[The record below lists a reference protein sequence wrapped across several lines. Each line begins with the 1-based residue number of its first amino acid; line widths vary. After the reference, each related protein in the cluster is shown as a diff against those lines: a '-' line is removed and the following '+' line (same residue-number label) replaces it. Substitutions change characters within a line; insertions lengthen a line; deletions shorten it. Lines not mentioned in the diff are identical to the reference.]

1 MIKISKQN
9 NSLIVEGIDNVFYPN
24 NGDNS
29 YPLNSLIVVTDNSD
43 MATFRS
49 VATNDVLFSGLIQ
62 NITINGEA
70 VTKDNII
77 EKFDTVSNSST
88 GGGGSTVDAYT
99 KEESDNKFATK
110 TELTN
115 VQTVANDADTKVD
128 ALTTR
133 VEGVETTMGNKQDT
147 LVSGTNIKTI
157 NNQSILGEG
166 NIEITGSDVDL
177 TNYYTKTE
185 ADEIFATTTQ
195 VNHQAA
201 DISALETDMRGKQA
215 TLVSGENIKTINS
228 QSILGS
234 GDLAISGVSDEQ
246 AQEIAKIPT
255 LETSLNNKQDTL
267 VSGANIK
274 TINNQSILG
283 EGNIEI
289 TGGNVDLTNY
299 YTKTESDTKFST
311 KDELTAVETVA
322 NNADAKADA
331 ATSRVESV
339 ETSLDNKQDTLVS
352 GTNIKTI
359 NSESILGEGNITT
372 GPKTY
377 IVKEINENLDDKL
390 REAINALKNGVD
402 FSKQVPY
409 SNSITQLFKRL
420 VINDYLKVDTWAY
433 TGLLEYSGQVS
444 NCYRFRVNIYG
455 EQLDSNNFTTNIVIM
470 VNDSYKSIY
479 IYTNNGGFC
488 AKIQDIPSVVT
499 EKGESTTAVMSQK
512 AVTDELNTLS
522 TAIENIPSTDLSNY
536 YNKTEVD
543 TKLDTKQNTLV
554 SGTNIKTINGESVLG
569 EGNLVIEGGGSTPV
583 KHTINLG
590 TNDPGKAYNETGNG
604 TIFLSLTV
612 DQYDID
618 SINVNDEVDLTWEN
632 SGKTVN
638 GIVKEGY
645 FTSDGQKLKYITTSF
660 KIEDGDFE
668 VRNIVFYN
676 NTSIYVF
683 PIVAPTENTTSP
695 TVYCV
700 KGVTD
705 NQTTKW
711 DNAAKLKNYYDY
723 KIGTKDTIPS
733 IDNNFKGI
741 IYRNNMMGTKVD
753 VTFNRY
759 TQFKAAR
766 SLAEAITYTIG
777 KSTTTGLPLI
787 QEPYG
792 GKNVTINDD
801 GSWTIPTTNSET
813 SNQMYYNSVIYAN
826 GEIIKN
832 AGTNVGV
839 TFHVGDR
846 IQVTNEHFPGAGLFR
861 DFMNQFD
868 STKINI
874 SYKGIIN
881 TDATNQLLNQ
891 FNGNSYNIR
900 SEANEWTGTQSEF
913 DALTTKDNN
922 IIYYVTE

>member
-49 VATNDVLFSGLIQ
+49 VATNDVLFSGLIN

-77 EKFDTVSNSST
+77 AKFDTVSNSST
-88 GGGGSTVDAYT
+88 GGGGGSTVDAYT
-99 KEESDNKFATK
+99 KEEADNKFATK

-128 ALTTR
+128 ALTPR
-133 VEGVETTMGNKQDT
+133 VESVETAMGNKQDT

-157 NNQSILGEG
+157 NNQSILGNG
-166 NIEITGSDVDL
+166 NIEITGGEVDL

-185 ADEIFATTTQ
+185 ADGKFATVTGL
-195 VNHQAA
+195 NEQAA
-201 DISALETDMRGKQA
+201 DISALQTDMRGKQA
-215 TLVSGENIKTINS
+215 TLVSGENIKTVNS

-234 GDLAISGVSDEQ
+234 GDLTISGVSEEQ

-255 LETSLNNKQDTL
+255 IETELSQKANISDVPTVQSGKKGTENNFVYSIGNISSIYDTHNVISNLILNKASDNIGLYIFTWGDSNIAKPLYLTAATTTLAGVMSAADKTKLDSIPETIPSQSEIDSIAANVSTLETAMN
-267 VSGANIK
+267 G
-274 TINNQSILG
+274 
-283 EGNIEI
+283 
-289 TGGNVDLTNY
+289 
-299 YTKTESDTKFST
+299 
-311 KDELTAVETVA
+311 
-322 NNADAKADA
+322 
-331 ATSRVESV
+331 
-339 ETSLDNKQDTLVS
+339 KQDTLVS

-359 NSESILGEGNITT
+359 NGN
-372 GPKTY
+372 
-377 IVKEINENLDDKL
+377 
-390 REAINALKNGVD
+390 
-402 FSKQVPY
+402 
-409 SNSITQLFKRL
+409 
-420 VINDYLKVDTWAY
+420 
-433 TGLLEYSGQVS
+433 
-444 NCYRFRVNIYG
+444 
-455 EQLDSNNFTTNIVIM
+455 
-470 VNDSYKSIY
+470 
-479 IYTNNGGFC
+479 
-488 AKIQDIPSVVT
+488 
-499 EKGESTTAVMSQK
+499 
-512 AVTDELNTLS
+512 
-522 TAIENIPSTDLSNY
+522 
-536 YNKTEVD
+536 
-543 TKLDTKQNTLV
+543 
-554 SGTNIKTINGESVLG
+554 SVLG

-618 SINVNDEVDLTWEN
+618 SINVNDEVELTWEN
-632 SGKTVN
+632 SGKTVK

-668 VRNIVFYN
+668 VRNVVFYN
-676 NTSIYVF
+676 NTAIYVL

-705 NQTTKW
+705 SQTTKW
-711 DNAAKLKNYYDY
+711 DNAAKLNNYYDY
-723 KIGTKDTIPS
+723 KIGTQYTIPS

-741 IYRNNMMGTKVD
+741 VYRNNMMGTKVD

-766 SLAEAITYTIG
+766 SLAEATTYTIG
-777 KSTTTGLPLI
+777 KSTTTGRPLI
-787 QEPYG
+787 QAPDSS
-792 GKNVTINDD
+792 KNVTINDD
-801 GSWTIPTTNSET
+801 GSWTIPTTGSED
-813 SNQMYYNSVIYAN
+813 SNQVYYRSVIYAN

-832 AGTNVGV
+832 AGTNDGV

-846 IQVTNEHFPGAGLFR
+846 IQVTNEYFSGAGLFR

-874 SYKGIIN
+874 SYEGIIN

-900 SEANEWTGTQSEF
+900 SEANEWTGIQEEY
-913 DALTTKDNN
+913 DALTTKEDN
-922 IIYYVTE
+922 IIYYVIG